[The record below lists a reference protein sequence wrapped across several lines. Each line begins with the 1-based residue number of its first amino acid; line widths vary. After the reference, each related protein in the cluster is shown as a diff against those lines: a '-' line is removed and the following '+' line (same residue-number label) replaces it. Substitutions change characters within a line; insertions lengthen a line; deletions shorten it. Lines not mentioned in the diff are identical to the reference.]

1 MKKRSKQNNPEQK
14 TKNGVNSNDLELG
27 QDYDPII
34 ATKAKNAKKGQ
45 PIKSKQRVEDELQKG
60 PLWSFFYPL

>member
-27 QDYDPII
+27 QDFD
-34 ATKAKNAKKGQ
+34 AVKEVKAKNAKKGQ
-45 PIKSKQRVEDELQKG
+45 PIKSKQRVE
-60 PLWSFFYPL
+60 